1 MWRSCSAGYS
11 ARFDFDENSIIALDL
26 ACKLAAQHDAI
37 LYLTHV
43 VPFPVA
49 PVAPGGAAPSSFFL
63 LEPEA
68 KMRLEQLG
76 RERIPNT
83 VRYEIMSRMGLPVE
97 VIIRLEEELAADLVV
112 MATHG
117 HSRSSVGHL
126 FLGSVAERV
135 VRRSLC
141 PVLVV
146 PPP

>member
-1 MWRSCSAGYS
+1 MAQLFRRILSPI
-11 ARFDFDENSIIALDL
+11 DFDENSLIALDF
-26 ACKLAAQHDAI
+26 ASKLAAHHKAT

-49 PVAPGGAAPSSFFL
+49 PAAPGGPVPGSFPL

-68 KMRLEQLG
+68 KARLEQLG

-83 VRYEIMSRMGLPVE
+83 VQHEVVSRVGLPVE

-117 HSRSSVGHL
+117 HSRSGVGHL

-135 VRRSLC
+135 VRRSVC

>member
-1 MWRSCSAGYS
+1 MEQLFRRILSPI
-11 ARFDFDENSIIALDL
+11 DFDENSLLALDL
-26 ACKLAAQHDAI
+26 ACKLAAEHDAT

-43 VPFPVA
+43 VPFPIVPA
-49 PVAPGGAAPSSFFL
+49 APGGAVPGSFPF

-68 KMRLEQLG
+68 KARLEQLG
-76 RERIPNT
+76 RKRIPNS
-83 VRYEIMSRMGLPVE
+83 VRYEVVSRMGLPVE
-97 VIIRLEEELAADLVV
+97 VIIRLQEELAADLVV